1 MFDTNFN
8 SIDSRHSDLDD
19 GTEATLID
27 ATSEANQASKGIH
40 HSRSSTPQ
48 SHKDSCPGPD
58 LERLTDLLPNR
69 RENLLPLRND
79 YPEDI
84 DELQPCLKR
93 KRSQYESDD
102 APQNLGQDS
111 TNGKKVSWKLD
122 PNELKSKFGYL
133 INEIVGVLEAVS
145 RVEAAIGRQSK
156 ILSEALLEQYVVVI
170 SIDAIQ
176 IILD

>member
-27 ATSEANQASKGIH
+27 ATSEADQASKGVH

-48 SHKDSCPGPD
+48 SHKDSCPGPGQSHGQGCPVYSCGCYNYGKIFNLNHSSPD

-79 YPEDI
+79 YPEDV

-102 APQNLGQDS
+102 VSMPIFIFQIMRLPSYGGSAKSRTGQYQ
-111 TNGKKVSWKLD
+111 W
-122 PNELKSKFGYL
+122 E
-133 INEIVGVLEAVS
+133 E
-145 RVEAAIGRQSK
+145 
-156 ILSEALLEQYVVVI
+156 
-170 SIDAIQ
+170 SIMET
-176 IILD
+176 